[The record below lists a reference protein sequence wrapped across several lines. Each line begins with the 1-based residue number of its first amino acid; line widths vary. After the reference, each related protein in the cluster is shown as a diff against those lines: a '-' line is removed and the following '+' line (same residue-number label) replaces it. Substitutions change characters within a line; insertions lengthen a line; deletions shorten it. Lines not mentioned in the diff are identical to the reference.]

1 MQNDYTAELLSDNN
15 SSELNAA
22 FNSPAADSVR
32 HGGASFRGLSGDEAG
47 VPQGSPFGSSLS
59 TKPLARAKRN
69 TEYIASF
76 SIGGE
81 HIVVKPD
88 RSKVERKASVRPG
101 GDREA
106 ITTFTGKSKL
116 ALKRTFNKLD
126 KAATSKAQLVTLTY
140 CVNMQDAPQA
150 KRHLKV
156 LGDRLRRAYP
166 SAGFIWKMECQK
178 RGAIHFH
185 LLVFGIKYL
194 PWEWVSWAWCEIVTQ
209 DAGLSIE
216 QITNQLNAG
225 TQVKAARNLWEAK
238 SYLEK
243 YLGKTD
249 QTGEL
254 DEPGRWWGTHR
265 LEAFKAPVVEVPQMT
280 ARQVVYL
287 ARTLDKMHR
296 AAIMSAWTKKEHPT
310 KADWMVNWARRRKKN
325 VLEHST
331 VWRYDAAGSIE
342 PLLRYVLTE

>member
-1 MQNDYTAELLSDNN
+1 MQNDYTRGLLLNNNSNELLVPNN
-15 SSELNAA
+15 Y
-22 FNSPAADSVR
+22 PATGSIR
-32 HGGASFRGLSGDEAG
+32 HGGTPFRGLSGDG
-47 VPQGSPFGSSLS
+47 VAVAQASAFGSSLS
-59 TKPLARAKRN
+59 TKPLARAKIN

-76 SIGGE
+76 SVGGE
-81 HIVVKPD
+81 HIVVKPE
-88 RSKVERKASVRPG
+88 RTHVERKGSVRPG

-106 ITTFTGKSKL
+106 ITAFTGKSKL
-116 ALKRTFNKLD
+116 ALKRTFNKLN
-126 KAATSKAQLVTLTY
+126 KAATSRAQLVTLTY
-140 CVNMQDAPQA
+140 AENMQDAPRA

-156 LGDRLRRAYP
+156 LGDRMRRAYP
-166 SAGFIWKMECQK
+166 AAGFIWKMECQK

-194 PWEWVSWAWCEIVTQ
+194 PYEWVAQVWMEIVAQ
-209 DAGLSIE
+209 GAGLSIE
-216 QITNQLNAG
+216 QLNNQLNAG

-254 DEPGRWWGTHR
+254 DEPGRWWGTHS
-265 LEAFKAPVVEVPQMT
+265 LEAFKAPVVEVPLT
-280 ARQVVYL
+280 AQQVVTA
-287 ARTLDKMHR
+287 ARTLDKLQR
-296 AAIMSAWTKKEHPT
+296 AAIMSGWANKEEPD
-310 KADWMVNWARRRKKN
+310 KSQWMVNWARRRKKN

-331 VWRYDAAGSIE
+331 TWRYDAAQSLE